1 MSELDH
7 LACRSCGQ
15 ILDATPC
22 PECGA
27 DAAIRIDQ
35 GPDAHPLARSI
46 PTVAVIAFAIA
57 TLVYVE
63 RNAMLFI
70 GAFTFTTLEF

>member
-22 PECGA
+22 P
-27 DAAIRIDQ
+27 DAVPTPRFE
-35 GPDAHPLARSI
+35 SI
-46 PTVAVIAFAIA
+46 PDRMRIRS
-57 TLVYVE
+57 LGRYP
-63 RNAMLFI
+63 RSP
-70 GAFTFTTLEF
+70 